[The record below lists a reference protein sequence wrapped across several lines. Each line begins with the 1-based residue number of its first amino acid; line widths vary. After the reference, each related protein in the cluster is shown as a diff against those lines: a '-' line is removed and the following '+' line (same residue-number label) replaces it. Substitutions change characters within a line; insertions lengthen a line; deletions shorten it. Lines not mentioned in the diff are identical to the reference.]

1 MGQAKAWLD
10 WHGTPL
16 LTRTVRTVAAGLDG
30 PVLVV
35 AAPGQDLPALPAG
48 TRRCEDPQE
57 GLGPV
62 QGLATGLAEAGRT
75 GAERA
80 FVCSVDLPFLSPAY
94 VRRVLAA
101 LVDGVDVVLPV
112 AGGHRQPLAAAYRTA
127 LAPACA
133 ELVAA
138 GRLRP
143 AFLLDAV
150 RTRVLDEAALLADP
164 ALRAAD
170 PALASVR
177 NVNTPQ
183 EYRAALGNDDGP
195 PPGGA

>member
-1 MGQAKAWLD
+1 MGEAKAWLD

-30 PVLVV
+30 PVVVV

-48 TRRCEDPQE
+48 TWRCEDPQE

-62 QGLATGLAEAGRT
+62 QGLATGLAEAARS
-75 GAERA
+75 GAELA

-150 RTRVLDEAALLADP
+150 RTLVLDEAALLADP